1 MRIILLILVSIMSL
15 SAKEYEPNWE
25 SLDSRPTPQWYK
37 DAKFGIFI
45 HWGLYS
51 VPAWGPIGSYAE
63 WYLNGLNSGDSTRLK
78 YHEEKYGQDFP
89 YRDFINLFEAEKYEP
104 ETWANLFKESGA
116 KYVVLTSKHHDG
128 FCLWPS
134 KESAGYNSV
143 DGVAKRDLLG
153 DLNTA
158 VKNVR
163 LKSGFYYSLYEWD
176 HEDYPA
182 NVPKYVN
189 DHMLP
194 QFKDVVQ
201 RYEPSII
208 FADGEWEKDSKQWR
222 SEEFLA
228 WLYNESNAP
237 EDVVVNDRWGGETRF
252 KHGGYYSTEYDPNS
266 GSVNEEFIRRG
277 WEECRGIG
285 RSFGY
290 NRNEGPEDYNTSAE
304 LIHLLVDIV
313 SRGGNLLLNI
323 GPKADGTIPKI
334 MVDRLKDIGVWL
346 DKNGKAI
353 YETTVN
359 RITQSNNG
367 KVKYTL
373 SKDRQTL
380 YAFIEDIHQG
390 DLTLKGLQATGKVR
404 IKLLGT
410 EEEFNWRNR
419 RNKVVIQ
426 LPKDLM
432 EKIEESPVYVF
443 EIPVLPFL
451 DKPSVQISE
460 KDGKAEISFI
470 SNDSTSEL
478 RYTFGNREVTKG
490 YGKKYSGSFILDKS
504 TMLNVQAFADG
515 FQPSQT
521 VSVPVNILDES
532 HGLIR
537 QTYLGQW
544 ENCDQMLESEI
555 SEEKTVFNFD
565 LDSEKKNDF
574 GHVFKGLIHIEKRG
588 TYDFQTT
595 SDDGSRL
602 FINGFPVVDND
613 GLHSRKTVT
622 GNMVLKKGFHAIEVH
637 YFERGGQESLV
648 VKWKGSD
655 FGWREIPAF
664 RLFKYDSN

>member
-1 MRIILLILVSIMSL
+1 MRFLGFILISIMSL
-15 SAKEYEPNWE
+15 SAKDYEPTWE

-51 VPAWGPIGSYAE
+51 VPAWGPKGSYAE
-63 WYLNGLNSGDSTRLK
+63 WYLNGLNSGDSARLK
-78 YHEEKYGQDFP
+78 YHEENYGQDFP
-89 YRDFINLFEAEKYEP
+89 YRDFIKLFKAEKYEP
-104 ETWANLFKESGA
+104 DKWANLFKESGA

-134 KESAGYNSV
+134 AESNGYNSV
-143 DGVAKRDLLG
+143 DGAAKKDLLG
-153 DLNTA
+153 DLNKA
-158 VKNVR
+158 VKNSG

-176 HEDYPA
+176 NEDYPT
-182 NVPKYVN
+182 NVPIYVN

-208 FADGEWEKDSKQWR
+208 FADGEWDRNSQEWR

-266 GSVNEEFIRRG
+266 GSMNEEFIRRG

-285 RSFGY
+285 KSFGY
-290 NRNEGPEDYNTSAE
+290 NRNENLEDYNTSEE
-304 LIHLLVDIV
+304 LIRLLVDIV

-323 GPKADGTIPKI
+323 GPKADGTIPEI

-346 DKNGKAI
+346 DKNGEGI

-373 SKDRQTL
+373 SKDRKSL
-380 YAFIEDIHQG
+380 YAFIENISNG
-390 DLTLKGLQATGKVR
+390 DLTLNGIQATGMER

-410 EEEFNWRNR
+410 AEEFNWRNR
-419 RNKVVIQ
+419 RNKLMIQ
-426 LPKDLM
+426 LPKNLK
-432 EKIEESPVYVF
+432 EIIENSPVYVF

-451 DKPSVQISE
+451 DKPSVQILE
-460 KDGKAEISFI
+460 KDGKAEITFI
-470 SNDSTSEL
+470 PNDSTSEL

-490 YGKKYSGSFILDKS
+490 YGKKYNGLFSLNKS
-504 TMLNVQAFADG
+504 TMLNIQAFADG
-515 FQPSQT
+515 FQPSKV

-537 QTYLGQW
+537 QTYEGQW
-544 ENCDQMLESEI
+544 ENCDQMLDSEI
-555 SEEKTVFNFD
+555 VEEKTVFNFD

-574 GHVFKGLIHIEKRG
+574 GHVFKGSLHIEKRG
-588 TYDFQTT
+588 TYEFQTT

-613 GLHSRKTVT
+613 GLHGRKTIS
-622 GNMVLKKGFHAIEVH
+622 GEMVLKKGLHKFEVQ
-637 YFERGGQESLV
+637 YFERSGQESLI
-648 VKWKGSD
+648 VKWHPILCN
-655 FGWREIPAF
+655 WQEIPAF
-664 RLFKYDSN
+664 RLFVNDRN